1 MTFPLS
7 PPFKCVLKFRLTKNK
22 RANEQVDSARRQ
34 LELKLHNI
42 TEARTIASNNNK
54 LSTVETKL
62 SLFRVMHF

>member
-1 MTFPLS
+1 MC
-7 PPFKCVLKFRLTKNK
+7 FKIQIDKNK

-42 TEARTIASNNNK
+42 TEARTIASHNNK

-62 SLFRVMHF
+62 SSFRVMHF